1 MDLPRGYW
9 RVRRRIKYFEGV
21 DAGHPMAEALRE
33 LAPPDSEMSAE
44 ARERMMDRL
53 LFVQRSVTP
62 GKGKRGVPKWRYAL
76 VPAAA
81 FVLITALVL
90 LILFPGGQKSA
101 PQRRHARLA
110 ELDGYIEVLKPGGSW
125 HRVKKDESL
134 EVGCVIRS
142 GPRSYASVALPEG
155 SFMRLTDGSEARI
168 KSLGARSVAVEHIE
182 GSTYHRVRKGTGYT
196 VIDGDVSLRAL
207 GTAFNVENRVPKQL
221 EIVTIENAVEV
232 EVGSHEPIKVSQG
245 EVMVVAMTGEK
256 KAEKQPVSRERLE
269 EERLYT
275 SAKKDAEAGNPT
287 GIYQQ
292 LDVPMDQNA
301 QKGSEPTSPQSK
313 LVISLGAV
321 ASETGVSLN
330 WGVSGE
336 GDYDELSL
344 LRSETS
350 APSFPDNEI
359 ARYSDVSMT
368 SATDNSLLQ
377 EHTYQ
382 YQLVAINGSSRV
394 AYSNTVVVTVPKPQ
408 PKPESASV
416 SLNAR
421 VSGGG
426 VLLEWSVTGAGR
438 FDGFMV
444 ERVVEKA
451 PPGSATPPGT
461 SSVKRIAS
469 SDVLYSYQDNYVA
482 PGHSYS
488 YRVGLLV
495 EGSVMI
501 YSKTATIEVPAK

>member
-1 MDLPRGYW
+1 MPRGKR
-9 RVRRRIKYFEGV
+9 RVHRRIRYFEGV
-21 DAGHPMAEALRE
+21 DSSHPAAEALRE
-33 LAPPDSEMSAE
+33 LLPPDSEMSSE

-53 LFVQRSVTP
+53 LFVQRSIPPEKERSGTP
-62 GKGKRGVPKWRYAL
+62 RWKYVL
-76 VPAAA
+76 VPA
-81 FVLITALVL
+81 TALALTAVL
-90 LILFPGGQKSA
+90 LLVILFSAGQKGA
-101 PQRRHARLA
+101 PQRRLARLA
-110 ELDGYIEVLKPGGSW
+110 DLDGYIQVLQPGGSW
-125 HRVKKDESL
+125 HRVEEGERL
-134 EVGCVIRS
+134 EVGCLIRS

-182 GSTYHRVRKGTGYT
+182 GGTYHRVRKGTEYT
-196 VIDGDVSLRAL
+196 VINGDVSLRAL

-221 EIVTIENAVEV
+221 EIVTVENAVEV
-232 EVGSHEPIKVSQG
+232 EVGSHDPIKVSEG

-275 SAKKDAEAGNPT
+275 SARKDAEAGNPT

-292 LDVPMDQNA
+292 LDVTMDQNTP
-301 QKGSEPTSPQSK
+301 KGSEPTSPQSK
-313 LVISLGAV
+313 LAISLGAV

-336 GDYDELSL
+336 GDYDALSL

-382 YQLVAINGSSRV
+382 YRIAAIVGSSPV
-394 AYSNTVVVTVPKPQ
+394 AYSSTVVVTV

-416 SLNAR
+416 SLIAKAGAN
-421 VSGGG
+421 G
-426 VLLEWSVTGAGR
+426 VFLEWSVAGTNK
-438 FDGFMV
+438 FDGFVV
-444 ERVVEKA
+444 ERLVEKA
-451 PPGSATPPGT
+451 PAGSATPPGS
-461 SSVKRIAS
+461 SSVKRIES
-469 SDVLYSYQDNYVA
+469 SDVLYSYQDNSVV
-482 PGHSYS
+482 PGHTYS

-495 EGSVMI
+495 GGSVMV
-501 YSKTATIEVPAK
+501 YSKTAAVEVPAK